1 MSPFGC
7 AGGVQKTI
15 AVLSEVPTTRAIST
29 TPAAK
34 EKYLYAKQAM

>member
-7 AGGVQKTI
+7 EGVVQKTI
-15 AVLSEVPTTRAIST
+15 AVLSEVPTTLAIST

-34 EKYLYAKQAM
+34 EKYIVC